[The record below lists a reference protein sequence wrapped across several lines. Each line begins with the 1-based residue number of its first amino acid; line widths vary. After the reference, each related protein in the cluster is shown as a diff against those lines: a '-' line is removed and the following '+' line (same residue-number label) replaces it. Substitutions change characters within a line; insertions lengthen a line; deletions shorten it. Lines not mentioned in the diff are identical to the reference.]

1 MIPAEGFPGRRYTLP
16 RRNIGPL
23 SVARPVP
30 PGPYV
35 ARTFPVY
42 FEFDKDFLVYQYDD
56 WLIDNAVTWIRAAR
70 PKKLV
75 VTGYAATAPETVS
88 GVKLAERPE
97 VAKERAETI
106 AETMR
111 RLVPGLAVETK
122 WKTAATPTDDPEADG
137 LPWQSQRRA
146 EIRAVF

>member
-1 MIPAEGFPGRRYTLP
+1 MA
-16 RRNIGPL
+16 
-23 SVARPVP
+23 
-30 PGPYV
+30 
-35 ARTFPVY
+35 
-42 FEFDKDFLVYQYDD
+42 
-56 WLIDNAVTWIRAAR
+56 WAAR